1 MSNSDDI
8 KEKIEKM
15 LSKIKLSDKA
25 KRDNLVNHLK
35 ELENITFDSVID
47 KDTIKDKFILIK
59 FIKEKLEEKT
69 YENN

>member
-1 MSNSDDI
+1 VSNSDDI